1 MPFTKKTMRKMSPVA
16 RKAAKLHNEM
26 HKQAQAMKRLVR
38 QIEQSELA
46 ERALS
51 NMNGHQIKTDAD
63 LFNWPECPECG
74 ESPLTLL
81 STGRLACWLC
91 DWRGYAEELKSE
103 ESNGP
108 S

>member
-46 ERALS
+46 ERALN
-51 NMNGHQIKTDAD
+51 NMNGHQIKTDTD

-74 ESPLTLL
+74 DSLLRLL
-81 STGRLACWLC
+81 STGRFACRSC
-91 DWRGYAEELKSE
+91 DWRGYVEEMKGAEHDS
-103 ESNGP
+103 S
-108 S
+108 